1 MRVAGPSLTLQ
12 PANVASQGGQRSL
25 APGQVLNAVVIDASN
40 PGSALL
46 RVGALELIARTELA
60 LARGQP
66 LVLRVLR
73 GGELPELQVMR
84 SAPEQTLIAQALRS
98 ALPRQ
103 GGLGTQLAGLAATW
117 RQLQDQDVAPFTR
130 AITPLL
136 SRAVTTGTDAGTLRQ
151 AVLQSGLF
159 FETRLAQGFF
169 DPADLKGQLLR
180 LLGRLRP
187 EVTPAPTAQSK
198 DAVIAASAREST
210 LLETLRQQ
218 VDSAL
223 ATIRWQQL
231 SSLPDETGRGAVW
244 HLALP
249 LQTPAGE
256 LADLRLRTDREA
268 ERSEPGTRR
277 WTLDLSLAVEPL
289 GPLHARLSL
298 AGERLSATLWA
309 ERPATAA
316 LLDEHLGLLGAGL
329 ERAGLEVA
337 HLAARAGRPPAPADQ
352 PALAL
357 DGLLDER
364 A

>member
-1 MRVAGPSLTLQ
+1 MRVAGPPLTLQ
-12 PANVASQGGQRSL
+12 LSNGNSQGWQRTL
-25 APGQVLNAVVIDASN
+25 APGQILNAIVIDSSN
-40 PGSALL
+40 AGSALL

-66 LVLRVLR
+66 LLLKVLK
-73 GGELPELQVMR
+73 GGDLPELQVTR
-84 SAPEQTLIAQALRS
+84 SSPEQTLLAQALRS

-117 RQLQDQDVAPFTR
+117 RQLPGPAADPVARVVAT
-130 AITPLL
+130 LL
-136 SRAVTTGTDAGTLRQ
+136 DRPVATGTDPAGLRQ

-159 FETRLAQGFF
+159 FEAQLARGLF
-169 DPADLKGQLLR
+169 DPQDLKGQLLR

-187 EVTPAPTAQSK
+187 EAAPAPAAGTDDAATAGGT
-198 DAVIAASAREST
+198 REPP
-210 LLETLRQQ
+210 LVETLRQHAEN
-218 VDSAL
+218 AL

-231 SSLPDETGRGAVW
+231 NSLPGETGRDAVW

-249 LQTPAGE
+249 LRTPQGE
-256 LADLRLRTDREA
+256 PADLRVRARRDGQG
-268 ERSEPGTRR
+268 PGADARR
-277 WTLDLSLAVEPL
+277 WTVDLSLAIEPL

-309 ERPATAA
+309 ELPTTAA

-329 ERAGLEVA
+329 ERAGLGVA
-337 HLAARAGRPPAPADQ
+337 HLAALAGRPPAPADQ
-352 PALAL
+352 PAVTPA
-357 DGLLDER
+357 GLLDER